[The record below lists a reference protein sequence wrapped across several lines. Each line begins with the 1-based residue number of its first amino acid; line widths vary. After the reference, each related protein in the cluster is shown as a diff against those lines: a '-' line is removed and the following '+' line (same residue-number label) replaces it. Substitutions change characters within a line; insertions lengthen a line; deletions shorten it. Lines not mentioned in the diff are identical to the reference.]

1 MNLLSTATHL
11 YTQRVLPALDS
22 VSSVP
27 VFAIRLWI
35 ADIFFKSGLTKLRD
49 WDSTIALFGDE
60 YKVPVLPPE
69 LAATLGTGTELI
81 APILLVLGL
90 GSRLS
95 AAAMLFMTGI
105 IEFTYM
111 HFDVHVI
118 WTLML
123 TLILFQGP
131 GKLSVDYFLRKKFG
145 SFKMKDKQS
154 FTANA

>member
-1 MNLLSTATHL
+1 MNQLIDL
-11 YTQRVLPALDS
+11 YTKRILPALNS
-22 VSSVP
+22 VSFLP
-27 VFAIRLWI
+27 VFAIRLRI
-35 ADIFFKSGLTKLRD
+35 ADIFFKSGQTKLLD
-49 WDSTIALFGDE
+49 WQGTIALFADE

-81 APILLVLGL
+81 APVLLVLGL
-90 GSRLS
+90 GSRFA

-123 TLILFQGP
+123 ALIILQGP
-131 GKLSVDYFLRKKFG
+131 GKLSLDHLIRKRF
-145 SFKMKDKQS
+145 S
-154 FTANA
+154 